1 MDLIAGLLHPVP
13 EQRMTLAML
22 VEDHWL
28 KQPVN
33 LGDYTWEEVYISA
46 ETGETLF
53 WRLSP
58 PSRARQAHRNDL

>member
-13 EQRMTLAML
+13 EQRTTLAML
-22 VEDHWL
+22 VEDRWL

-53 WRLSP
+53 
-58 PSRARQAHRNDL
+58 